1 MTNKIKV
8 LVSGSAGKMGSE
20 SVKAV
25 SKDPALELVGQVS
38 YSSEL
43 STAIKSSGAQ
53 VVIDFTHPD
62 VAVSNTKLIL
72 EAGARPVIGTTG
84 FKPSDIEEL
93 KKLAKV
99 KNLGGLI
106 APNFSIGAVLMMR
119 FSAEA
124 AQYFSKAEIIERHHD
139 AKVDAPS
146 GTAIKTAEMM
156 TQNINSNLKNI
167 PIHSVRLPGY
177 VADQEVIFG
186 GVGQR
191 LRIIHESINREAFM
205 PGVVLACKKVMTI
218 NELVYGLEH
227 LL

>member
-1 MTNKIKV
+1 MSKIKV

-25 SKDPALELVGQVS
+25 SKDPELELVGQVS
-38 YSSEL
+38 KGSEL
-43 STAIKSSGAQ
+43 NAAITHSGAQ
-53 VVIDFTHPD
+53 VVIDFTRPES
-62 VAVSNTKLIL
+62 AVSNAKVIL

-84 FKPSDIEEL
+84 FTPKDIADL
-93 KKLAKV
+93 QKLAKA
-99 KNLGGLI
+99 KKLGGLI
-106 APNFSIGAVLMMR
+106 APNFSIGAILMMR

-124 AQYFSKAEIIERHHD
+124 AKYFSKAEIIERHHD
-139 AKVDAPS
+139 QKLDAPS

-156 TQNINSNLKNI
+156 SKNLKNV

-186 GVGQR
+186 GLGQR
-191 LRIIHESINREAFM
+191 LKIVHESINREAFM

>member
-62 VAVSNTKLIL
+62 VAVSNTQLIL

-93 KKLAKV
+93 KKLAKA

-156 TQNINSNLKNI
+156 NSLKNV